1 MVPAVIAKIVSM
13 QPNFTVS
20 ENEIAQYVMNH
31 TDSIITS
38 TISVV
43 AKETGTSEASIN
55 RFCKKLGMKGFNSL
69 KIALAQESFYNKMN
83 NQQPNTRTGNLLS
96 SVSQDY
102 QRILLNTTAL
112 LEEQTLGQAAESLKQ
127 ADMVYIFGV
136 SETAFV
142 TQEFAS
148 RLSLVGIRAK
158 SVTDYSDINIEASHI
173 RKQDLAVFIVSSVLL
188 RGLLPVITTCRDRR
202 AKVLAIS
209 SYDAPQLDGLAD
221 AKIITSDTITAKN
234 SVSISN
240 NLIFLY
246 VIDVIYT
253 MLLAGDKTL
262 RDKKLGSDVMRN
274 NNQTPDNFLYYP

>member
-1 MVPAVIAKIVSM
+1 MIPAVIAKIVSM

-55 RFCKKLGMKGFNSL
+55 RFCKKIGLKGFNSL

-83 NQQPNTRTGNLLS
+83 HQQPGTRTGNLLS

-112 LEEQTLGQAAESLKQ
+112 LEDHVLGQVVESLKQ
-127 ADMVYIFGV
+127 AEMVYLFGL
-136 SETAFV
+136 SEAAFV

-173 RKQDLAVFIVSSVLL
+173 RKQDLAIFIVSTVLS
-188 RGLLPVITTCRDRR
+188 RGLLPSITVCRDRR
-202 AKVLAIS
+202 ARLLAIS
-209 SYDAPQLDGLAD
+209 SYDAPQLSGLVD
-221 AKIITSDTITAKN
+221 YKIVTSDTITAQN

-253 MLLAGDKTL
+253 MLLASDKTL
-262 RDKKLGSDVMRN
+262 RDKKLSSDVMRN
-274 NNQTPDNFLYYP
+274 HSQAPDNFIYYP